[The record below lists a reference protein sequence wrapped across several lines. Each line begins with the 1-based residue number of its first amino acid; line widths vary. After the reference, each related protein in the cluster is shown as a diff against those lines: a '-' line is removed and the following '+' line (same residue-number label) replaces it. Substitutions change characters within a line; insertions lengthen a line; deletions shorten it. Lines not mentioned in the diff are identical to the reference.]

1 MYIVAFSL
9 DDDNLTILIE
19 ECEKLLDEDSVNQQQ
34 NKYNWDK
41 RMTNLNSNWESS
53 RQKIFET
60 LLSCAAVIPS
70 VCSKCF
76 SQETRIYCGEC
87 TDSKHLCLS
96 CDEEVHQK
104 FPLHDRDG
112 IYHGYRKA
120 LSPRQ
125 SLSVDGKL
133 QTFSEYG

>member
-1 MYIVAFSL
+1 M
-9 DDDNLTILIE
+9 LIE
-19 ECEKLLDEDSVNQQQ
+19 ECEKLLQEDSTNQQQ
-34 NKYNWDK
+34 KKYNWEK

-53 RQKIFET
+53 RQKICET
-60 LLSCAAVIPS
+60 ILSYAAVIAI

-76 SQETRIYCGEC
+76 TQETRIYCGEC
-87 TDSKHLCLS
+87 CNSKHLCLS

-120 LSPRQ
+120 LSPSQ
-125 SLSVDGKL
+125 SVGVDGKL
-133 QTFSEYG
+133 QTISKYG